1 MIANHSVANRF
12 TAIIKEETVQ
22 RPLFLILA
30 FVLAFSLDVSAA
42 QSAQETPEPALLT
55 DPFLQLP
62 TEDAVRVVWFTEFEG
77 AEHFV
82 LYGEDL
88 ETPRRRPDH
97 QVEPRG

>member
-1 MIANHSVANRF
+1 M
-12 TAIIKEETVQ
+12 Q

-82 LYGEDL
+82 IYGEDL
-88 ETPRRRPDH
+88 ERRADAQTTKLSRVAEDEDSRVA
-97 QVEPRG
+97 VETGEETG